1 MSNNEAIILL
11 QSCKK
16 AAEYT
21 MLLPRLRKNEY
32 YFMIRSYVKVIV
44 PEIIRQV
51 QETGEDPFT
60 LVDRL
65 YHKMELRL
73 GESEDD
79 AFITHNFTNHMMQ
92 SCLFILEYMKYH
104 K

>member
-16 AAEYT
+16 AAEAT
-21 MLLPRLRKNEY
+21 MLHPRLRKTEH
-32 YFMIRSYVKVIV
+32 YFAIRSYVKAIIPDVI
-44 PEIIRQV
+44 QKV
-51 QETGEDPFT
+51 QDTGEDP
-60 LVDRL
+60 VKIVNDL
-65 YHKMELRL
+65 YCKMDMILAA
-73 GESEDD
+73 SEDD